1 MHASVLLSGQVGRLF
16 FAYEIEFCGNLF
28 LFDGLTH
35 VEAASLR
42 QVARFFACDLDLHVA
57 RVLNALSPQR

>member
-28 LFDGLTH
+28 LVDGLTH

-42 QVARFFACDLDLHVA
+42 QVARFF
-57 RVLNALSPQR
+57 RM